1 MAGFPFPCL
10 ECGRPT
16 ENTDRYV
23 VCDACL
29 LTIERELEAGRD
41 RILRANGRP
50 DPCSGSSLSQDE
62 IDARVRH
69 LLDDW

>member
-50 DPCSGSSLSQDE
+50 DPRCDALSQEE
-62 IDARVRH
+62 IDARVRR